1 MKKLTLLVSMLLLAA
16 GSLLAQRSV
25 VGKVTDSSGDPLPG
39 ATVLVKGTSEGT
51 AADDNGNFRINV
63 PANANTLVVSYT
75 GFTTQEIVL
84 GASNVV
90 NVSLGEGVT
99 LSETVVTALGVSK
112 AEKSIGYG

>member
-75 GFTTQEIVL
+75 GFTT
-84 GASNVV
+84 
-90 NVSLGEGVT
+90 
-99 LSETVVTALGVSK
+99 
-112 AEKSIGYG
+112 